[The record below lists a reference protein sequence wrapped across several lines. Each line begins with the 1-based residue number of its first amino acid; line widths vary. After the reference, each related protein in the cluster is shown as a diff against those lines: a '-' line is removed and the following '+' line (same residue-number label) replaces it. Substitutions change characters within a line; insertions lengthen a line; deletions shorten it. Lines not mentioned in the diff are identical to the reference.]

1 MNFRYHHSGLYGESR
16 QPAFPLDR
24 PSFTEI
30 ESRSSSP
37 TISSPS
43 MSDPGSPTEL
53 SSMPLFVDGPALR
66 TFFSDSVAKGRE
78 SVSSA
83 QATLSNPP
91 SFLWQMTSEQLVQF
105 GQTNPEQFKTIQSHI
120 CELADLYRL
129 KTIPENATFEY
140 PTNILLHIPLD
151 IQKLILDNLAIPAL
165 LRLSKCCRYLSHAVN
180 AYITAR
186 IEGILTSF
194 SIDPHKLLE
203 GMETCGAFIGG
214 SVALLAVLA
223 NVDSFAPNDLDIY
236 VPEAHAETLAK
247 RILSRFK
254 SVGGHSPIYV
264 LNPAITH
271 VEWYTSTFH
280 PLIRINLIATKSA
293 SPLEALFHSGASIT
307 MNAITGLSLPTAK
320 LFRAV
325 RNRSPLP
332 QDEAHT
338 ILAHFGI
345 SVPVTA
351 LPWELME
358 LLVKKYKSR
367 VGVTFIRDLAA
378 IKDHVCGEDPSCSFT
393 LRTSADSGCA
403 FFPFRPLSPLPTL
416 TLAMP
421 VTPVVPKVVENPIR
435 WSVVTPKLISWCV
448 GGCRCAGD
456 GVKLPSLVSSL
467 PADYVL

>member
-1 MNFRYHHSGLYGESR
+1 
-16 QPAFPLDR
+16 
-24 PSFTEI
+24 
-30 ESRSSSP
+30 
-37 TISSPS
+37 
-43 MSDPGSPTEL
+43 
-53 SSMPLFVDGPALR
+53 
-66 TFFSDSVAKGRE
+66 
-78 SVSSA
+78 
-83 QATLSNPP
+83 
-91 SFLWQMTSEQLVQF
+91 
-105 GQTNPEQFKTIQSHI
+105 
-120 CELADLYRL
+120 
-129 KTIPENATFEY
+129 
-140 PTNILLHIPLD
+140 
-151 IQKLILDNLAIPAL
+151 LAIPAL

-180 AYITAR
+180 AYITTR

-254 SVGGHSPIYV
+254 SVGGHSPIYD
-264 LNPAITH
+264 LNPTITH
-271 VEWYTSTFH
+271 VEWYTSNFH
-280 PLIRINLIATKSA
+280 PLIHINIIATKSA

-307 MNAITGLSLPTAK
+307 MNAITGRGIFTAYADLTARKISLLPFSLSLPTAK

-378 IKDHVCGEDPSCSFT
+378 IKDHTCGEDPSCSFT

-421 VTPVVPKVVENPIR
+421 ITPVMPKVVENPIR

>member
-1 MNFRYHHSGLYGESR
+1 MKNCGFTYAVLMVYAYPIWSCSSVSENPNCYPFAGSRSGAGIRDLAFFSPLFISTINFTFCFVGIAMNFHYHHS
-16 QPAFPLDR
+16 
-24 PSFTEI
+24 EI
-30 ESRSSSP
+30 ESQSSSP

-53 SSMPLFVDGPALR
+53 YGPALR
-66 TFFSDSVAKGRE
+66 TFFSNSVAKGRE

-105 GQTNPEQFKTIQSHI
+105 GQTNPEQFQTIQSHI
-120 CELADLYRL
+120 F
-129 KTIPENATFEY
+129 PQNATFEY

-180 AYITAR
+180 AYIMTQ

-203 GMETCGAFIGG
+203 GMETCGAFVGG

-254 SVGGHSPIYV
+254 SVGGHSPIYD

-271 VEWYTSTFH
+271 IEWHTSNFH
-280 PLIRINLIATKSA
+280 PLIHVNIIATKSV

-307 MNAITGLSLPTAK
+307 MNAITG
-320 LFRAV
+320 
-325 RNRSPLP
+325 
-332 QDEAHT
+332 
-338 ILAHFGI
+338 
-345 SVPVTA
+345 
-351 LPWELME
+351 
-358 LLVKKYKSR
+358 
-367 VGVTFIRDLAA
+367 
-378 IKDHVCGEDPSCSFT
+378 
-393 LRTSADSGCA
+393 
-403 FFPFRPLSPLPTL
+403 
-416 TLAMP
+416 
-421 VTPVVPKVVENPIR
+421 
-435 WSVVTPKLISWCV
+435 
-448 GGCRCAGD
+448 
-456 GVKLPSLVSSL
+456 
-467 PADYVL
+467 